1 MRLVLFAVE
10 ACNHVYLEYSLE
22 KLINRQMSNISRKG
36 RVWGTKKDQITVSC
50 LLEVSNFDMYSS
62 LN

>member
-10 ACNHVYLEYSLE
+10 ACNHMYLECSLE
-22 KLINRQMSNISRKG
+22 KLINRQVSIISRKG
-36 RVWGTKKDQITVSC
+36 RVWGTKKDQVTVSC